1 MPVARINGI
10 SLSFDEY
17 GAGAP
22 VLLVTGTA
30 APGRVWRTHQVPA
43 LRAAGYRV
51 ITMDNRG
58 IPPSSTG
65 PGGFTLADL
74 VADTAAL
81 IEYLGVEGCRVVGF
95 SLGALIVQELLV
107 ARPELASLA
116 VLMATRGRSDALATA
131 MSRAEIEM
139 HDSGVPVPPRY
150 TAVLHALQS
159 LSPRTLNDERQI
171 RDWLDIFELSAATL
185 PAARG
190 QLGLE
195 LIPDRLA
202 DLARIRCPCLVI
214 GFRDDLIVRPPL
226 CREVADAIPGA
237 VYEEVPDCGHY
248 GYLERPTE
256 VNAAILEFFARQATA
271 AVPGRAISTWPVT

>member
-10 SLSFDEY
+10 NLSFDDY
-17 GAGAP
+17 GVGAP
-22 VLLVTGTA
+22 VLLVTGTG

-58 IPPSSTG
+58 IPPSDAG
-65 PGGFTLADL
+65 PEGFTLADM

-81 IEYLGVEGCRVVGF
+81 IEHLGVEGCRVVGF
-95 SLGALIVQELLV
+95 SLGAMIVQELLV
-107 ARPELASLA
+107 ARPRLVGQA

-131 MSRAEIEM
+131 MSLAEIELY
-139 HDSGVPVPPRY
+139 DSGVTVPARY
-150 TAVLHALQS
+150 AAFMHALQS

-171 RDWLDIFELSAATL
+171 RDWLDVFEVSAVTLS
-185 PAARG
+185 AARG

-195 LIPDRLA
+195 LIPDRRPGFA
-202 DLARIRCPCLVI
+202 HIQCPCLVI
-214 GFRDDLIVRPPL
+214 GFQDDLIVRPPL

-237 VYEEVPDCGHY
+237 TYEEIPGCGHY

-256 VNAAILEFFARQATA
+256 VNSAILGFFARQTTG
-271 AVPGRAISTWPVT
+271 AVPGQVIVT